1 MQGQEPAPPLPGS
14 RLGGR
19 HEISRQIMMK
29 LSLFAGERGKAGFGG
44 GVSRTLGP
52 PQGMRSM
59 SLEERL
65 LSTDAL
71 FLRDPGIVLG

>member
-1 MQGQEPAPPLPGS
+1 MLPLPGS
-14 RLGGR
+14 RLGSR
-19 HEISRQIMMK
+19 HKISQQIMK
-29 LSLFAGERGKAGFGG
+29 LSLFARGKERESWMGSDERG
-44 GVSRTLGP
+44 SLLYRGP

-71 FLRDPGIVLG
+71 FLRDPGIV